1 MVILN
6 KLVVVV
12 VLKRELW
19 VGRKKGRK
27 IGREGKIVIL
37 LSTSTST
44 QIPNYKTSAPP
55 LHPTKKKTRKQ
66 TIRWG
71 GGGGE
76 VGKNY
81 KMFADPGFQI
91 LIKSLRTK
99 PFYNF
104 SFCLLLKIT
113 SFLLYVTLRGT
124 MLVYLG
130 VPLSSPSDIQ
140 FDLI

>member
-55 LHPTKKKTRKQ
+55 RPPTPQKKTRKQ

-71 GGGGE
+71 VGGG

-104 SFCLLLKIT
+104 SFSLLLKIT

>member
-1 MVILN
+1 M
-6 KLVVVV
+6 
-12 VLKRELW
+12 LKRELW
-19 VGRKKGRK
+19 VGRKKDRK

-37 LSTSTST
+37 LSASTST
-44 QIPNYKTSAPP
+44 QIPNYKTS
-55 LHPTKKKTRKQ
+55 PTRQKKKTRKQ
-66 TIRWG
+66 TI
-71 GGGGE
+71 
-76 VGKNY
+76 KNY
-81 KMFADPGFQI
+81 KMFADLGFQI

-104 SFCLLLKIT
+104 SFSLLLTIT

-124 MLVYLG
+124 ILVYLG

>member
-1 MVILN
+1 M
-6 KLVVVV
+6 
-12 VLKRELW
+12 
-19 VGRKKGRK
+19 
-27 IGREGKIVIL
+27 
-37 LSTSTST
+37 
-44 QIPNYKTSAPP
+44 PNYKTSPP
-55 LHPTKKKTRKQ
+55 PDKKKKTRKQ
-66 TIRWG
+66 TI
-71 GGGGE
+71 
-76 VGKNY
+76 KNY

-104 SFCLLLKIT
+104 SFSLLLIIT

-124 MLVYLG
+124 ILVYLG